1 MTSSLKKTHKRLL
14 LADSFLFNELSSEE
28 LNQLVEHVNTQTVK
42 TKEVIFHKSDNSKQM
57 YIIASGKVSL
67 NTFSDEGK
75 ELSFGI
81 LGKGEIFGE
90 ISLFDNKE
98 RTATVTAMEPT
109 ELLVLEQTPVL
120 NFIKD
125 NSSVALKLL
134 TAFATRLRNTDLFFE
149 DTVFRQLPCRLA
161 KKLLDLA
168 DNFGTSTDKGV
179 QISIKLSQNDIG
191 KMSGASRESVN
202 KQMRIWEDNGLI
214 NMNKG
219 YITINQPKELETL
232 SE

>member
-1 MTSSLKKTHKRLL
+1 MTTSLEKTHKRLL
-14 LADSFLFNELSSEE
+14 LAESFLFSDLSSGE
-28 LNQLVEHVNTQTVK
+28 LDLLVEHVKTQSVK
-42 TKEVIFHKSDNSKQM
+42 SKEVIFHKSDNSKQM
-57 YIIASGKVSL
+57 FIIASGKVSL

-75 ELSFGI
+75 ELTFGI
-81 LGKGEIFGE
+81 LGKGDIFGE

-109 ELLVLEQTPVL
+109 ELLALDQAPLL
-120 NFIKD
+120 NFIKE

-149 DTVFRQLPCRLA
+149 DTVFRQLPSRLA

-168 DNFGTSTDKGV
+168 DHFGTNTDKGGV

-214 NMNKG
+214 NVKKG
-219 YITINQPKELETL
+219 YITINQPEILESL
-232 SE
+232 Q